1 MENYSRDT
9 RVDLTPIGWLYVA
22 HRRLREKLISQNET
36 TQGNLANR
44 AETAIRFALQT
55 IQSKQN

>member
-9 RVDLTPIGWLYVA
+9 RVELTPIGWLYVA

-36 TQGNLANR
+36 TRVTLANR